1 MSGQLF
7 LTVLRFE
14 QSRVRSELEID
25 ELLRFGGPEDDG
37 QQNKDRGQRRFD
49 IGCPSFVLPV
59 VELAFVEGVEQ

>member
-1 MSGQLF
+1 MAGQLF

-14 QSRVRSELEID
+14 QSRGRLELEID

-49 IGCPSFVLPV
+49 RGCPSFVLPV
-59 VELAFVEGVEQ
+59 VELALVEGVEQ